1 MNRAVKTLFACTV
14 ICTVTFFSASVSS
27 TPSSELQ
34 RASLF
39 NLARDFARCS
49 AVYQHFS
56 KHPGNATAGEV
67 ENVLNMSN
75 GAKKVSEFIFQTID
89 TGKKKE
95 LEGYNAL
102 VNAYIEEETR
112 LLESLQ
118 QDQALVKR
126 VKKCASMSKLQ
137 SSILKDMDNSV
148 SPSKPESTN

>member
-14 ICTVTFFSASVSS
+14 ICTVTFFSASIAS

-56 KHPGNATAGEV
+56 KHPGNASANEV

-95 LEGYNAL
+95 LEGYNVSSTL
-102 VNAYIEEETR
+102 TLKRKLGYLSHFSKTR
-112 LLESLQ
+112 HWLS
-118 QDQALVKR
+118 A
-126 VKKCASMSKLQ
+126 
-137 SSILKDMDNSV
+137 
-148 SPSKPESTN
+148 